1 MSEVFFSNG
10 NLEEIKGITYQ
21 SLYLYIGWLPNSKA
35 VASPCLANSSIAFPP
50 DNVEKAGR
58 FRSFSL
64 LATFF
69 FGVGDKRQSTRSFLF
84 SFTSTILYQA
94 LRLEHYQCFLLAVE
108 IHQFCLPQLVD
119 SVHQMPRG
127 LERGNQPW

>member
-69 FGVGDKRQSTRSFLF
+69 LGWGTNVS
-84 SFTSTILYQA
+84 
-94 LRLEHYQCFLLAVE
+94 
-108 IHQFCLPQLVD
+108 QLVPFYFHLRQLYFIKHFAW
-119 SVHQMPRG
+119 SII
-127 LERGNQPW
+127 NAFS